1 MYTAYHG
8 WLTDTYGKTTAQK
21 INDAIFSLDGL
32 QVALDA
38 AGFMC
43 PPADIVNGVISLA
56 RGNWVDAGIDIVAA
70 IP

>member
-1 MYTAYHG
+1 V
-8 WLTDTYGKTTAQK
+8 
-21 INDAIFSLDGL
+21 ISLDGL